1 MRQLF
6 IDIDYSSTKFALGS
20 GAKGCLSR
28 PVGCVV
34 VVVAWARGH
43 ATGVIERIAE
53 APSLALGVL
62 LFASYGDNSGGVSAV
77 WSSLKALSRCE

>member
-1 MRQLF
+1 MAVLNLRWAAVP
-6 IDIDYSSTKFALGS
+6 KVAL
-20 GAKGCLSR
+20 
-28 PVGCVV
+28 

-43 ATGVIERIAE
+43 ATSVIERIAE

-62 LFASYGDNSGGVSAV
+62 LFASYGHNSGGVSAV